1 MSELTAVAKLGAFGP
16 LPARAGAP
24 RLDAPSRAIPAAD
37 DEATLVA
44 AAKAGDLGAFEKLVD
59 RFSGRIF
66 RLARNLTKTGGDAE
80 DVVQD
85 AFLKAFQHLSS
96 FRGDSRFYT
105 WLVRIAMNEFFMKV
119 RKRRPGLV
127 SLDEPLDAD
136 GNLLP
141 RELEDWGPTP
151 EERYS
156 QTELREILE
165 EAIAGLGEANRVVF
179 HLRDVEGFS
188 VEETANLL
196 NVSIPTVKSRL
207 LRARLKLREKL
218 NKHFRF
224 SSRGRARTSPPQPAG
239 VHAPAPAKPG
249 GQSRKPLP

>member
-1 MSELTAVAKLGAFGP
+1 MSELTAVAKLGMFGP
-16 LPARAGAP
+16 LPAGARAAG
-24 RLDAPSRAIPAAD
+24 LDAASRAIPAAN
-37 DEATLVA
+37 DEDTIVA

-59 RFSGRIF
+59 RYSGRIL
-66 RLARNLTKTGGDAE
+66 RLARNLTRTGGDAE

-105 WLVRIAMNEFFMKV
+105 WLVRIAMNEFFMKN

-127 SLDEPLDAD
+127 SLDEPLDTD
-136 GNLLP
+136 EGLLP
-141 RELEDWGPTP
+141 REFEDWGPTP

-156 QTELREILE
+156 QTELREILA
-165 EAIAGLGEANRVVF
+165 EAIAELGESNRVIF

-188 VEETANLL
+188 TEETANILS
-196 NVSIPTVKSRL
+196 VSIPTVKSRL

-224 SSRGRARTSPPQPAG
+224 RSPSRAKTSLTQPGRGYALGHPEPEG
-239 VHAPAPAKPG
+239 E
-249 GQSRKPLP
+249 SRKSLP

>member
-1 MSELTAVAKLGAFGP
+1 MSELTAVAKLGMFGA
-16 LPARAGAP
+16 LPAGACA
-24 RLDAPSRAIPAAD
+24 RDLDAASRTLPAAD
-37 DEATLVA
+37 DEAALVA

-59 RFSGRIF
+59 RYSGRIF

-105 WLVRIAMNEFFMKV
+105 WLVRIAMNEFYMKL
-119 RKRRPGLV
+119 RKRRPGVV
-127 SLDEPLDAD
+127 SLDEPADAD

-151 EERYS
+151 EERYG

-188 VEETANLL
+188 TEETASILS
-196 NVSIPTVKSRL
+196 VSIPTVKSRL
-207 LRARLKLREKL
+207 LRARLHLREKL
-218 NKHFRF
+218 SKHFRF
-224 SSRGRARTSPPQPAG
+224 NSRRRAETSIAQ
-239 VHAPAPAKPG
+239 PG
-249 GQSRKPLP
+249 GASASVRPEPRREIL